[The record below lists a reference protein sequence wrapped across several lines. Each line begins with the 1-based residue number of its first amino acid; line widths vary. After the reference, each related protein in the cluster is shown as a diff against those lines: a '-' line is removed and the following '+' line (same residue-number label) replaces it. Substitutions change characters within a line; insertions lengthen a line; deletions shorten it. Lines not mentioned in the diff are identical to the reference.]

1 MNAIIIGAGGQDGY
15 FLTELLRQSGIVVTG
30 VDRNTGLDLRNQEQ
44 VAGLFESRQPDYIF
58 HLAANS
64 TTSLEAWKENHDTI
78 CTGTMN
84 ILNAAQKFSPSARI
98 FISGSGL
105 QFVNKG
111 IPIKE
116 TDEFYPSSLYALS
129 RIQSVYA
136 ARYYR
141 EKGLK
146 VYVGY
151 FFNHDSEM
159 RNERHINKKI
169 ALAAKSIA
177 AGSQDQLVIGDP
189 FVEKEFGYAGDIVK
203 AVWLLVNQDKV
214 YEATIGTGESHSIA
228 EWASECFER
237 LGLNWK
243 DYVISDPNFTPEYKK
258 LVSNPSTIFS
268 LGWRPRIT
276 FSQLAEIMSR

>member
-30 VDRNTGLDLRNQEQ
+30 VDRNTGLDLRDQEQ
-44 VAGLFESRQPDYIF
+44 VAGFFESRQPDYIF

-64 TTSLEAWKENHDTI
+64 TTSQAAWKENHDTI

-159 RNERHINKKI
+159 RSERHINKKI

-203 AVWLLVNQDKV
+203 ALWLLVNQDKV

-228 EWASECFER
+228 DWASECFGK

-268 LGWRPRIT
+268 LGWRPQTT